1 VKLSRQNRVR
11 AVKTDGDFAHA
22 GRDITKLSCCT
33 TTTCLVFVGFVGGGF
48 IGLVTGFVTA
58 YKAVSVAQNGW
69 FVTIIMVLG
78 SVLFWMTIFALLGAA
93 VGLGLDRLG
102 LF

>member
-1 VKLSRQNRVR
+1 VKRLRNGRVR
-11 AVKTDGDFAHA
+11 AIKTDGDFAHA
-22 GRDITKLSCCT
+22 GRNSAKLSCCT
-33 TTTCLVFVGFVGGGF
+33 TTTCLVFVGFVGGGL
-48 IGLVTGFVTA
+48 IGLITGFVTA
-58 YKAVSVAQNGW
+58 YKAASVAQNGW

-78 SVLFWMTIFALLGAA
+78 SVFLWMTIFALLGAA